1 MGLKQLDRRGT
12 PPIKMSTPA
21 LAQFLVCKLCVPRP
35 HVALDGVPFP
45 ADIIYETLTHVSVFE
60 GSTALVA
67 AIIEH

>member
-1 MGLKQLDRRGT
+1 
-12 PPIKMSTPA
+12 MSTPA